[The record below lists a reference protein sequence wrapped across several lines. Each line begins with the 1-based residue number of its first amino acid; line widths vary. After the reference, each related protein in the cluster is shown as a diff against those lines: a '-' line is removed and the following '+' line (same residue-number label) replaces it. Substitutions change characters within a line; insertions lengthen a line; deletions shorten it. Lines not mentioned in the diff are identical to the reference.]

1 MRYQPP
7 DLGKPRGERMR
18 KSIAA
23 ALGALIVSSLAAPLS
38 PAFAQA
44 GISTNPPSV
53 ETRDYLAAVHALSR
67 YEIAANRLALD
78 QQAGG
83 ALRSYAQTVLDHH
96 TRLLDEQVRLLNIP
110 AIADAGSALVGPL
123 SEMLDSLQNV
133 SRADF
138 AVAYKRGQIA
148 ALEEAVKIHDAY
160 AARGRDAGLRAGA
173 QRAVAIA
180 RKHLDAARQLP
191 AA

>member
-1 MRYQPP
+1 MR
-7 DLGKPRGERMR
+7 MW
-18 KSIAA
+18 KSIPA

-67 YEIAANRLALD
+67 YKIAASRLALG
-78 QQAGG
+78 QQVGG

-96 TRLLDEQVRLLNIP
+96 TRLLEEQVRRLNIP
-110 AIADAGSALVGPL
+110 ATADAGSALVGPL

-148 ALEEAVKIHDAY
+148 ALEEAVRIHDAY
-160 AARGRDAGLRAGA
+160 AAGGGDAELRAAA
-173 QRAVAIA
+173 QRAVSVA

>member
-1 MRYQPP
+1 
-7 DLGKPRGERMR
+7 MR
-18 KSIAA
+18 KSITA
-23 ALGALIVSSLAAPLS
+23 ALGALIMYSAAAPLP
-38 PAFAQA
+38 PAFAQT

-67 YEIAANRLALD
+67 YEIAASRLALG
-78 QQAGG
+78 QQVGG
-83 ALRSYAQTVLDHH
+83 ALRSYAQMVLDHH
-96 TRLLDEQVRLLNIP
+96 TRSLEEQVRRLNTP
-110 AIADAGSALVGPL
+110 ATDDAGSALVGPL

-148 ALEEAVKIHDAY
+148 ALEEAVRVHDAY
-160 AARGRDAGLRAGA
+160 AAGGRDAELRIGA
-173 QRAVAIA
+173 QRAAAIA

-191 AA
+191 EA